1 VSSAASCKGRAAPT
15 MTAMAIAETAN
26 VRESVRESSWPRV
39 TVGLMGV
46 GLAILVLVA
55 ALGLPA
61 SDLTVWAEA
70 ALTAVSAVALA
81 ALVWWLTRRGGVLDR
96 RLVLDRGLGSG
107 LVLGGLWMAEIGF
120 NNLAPPE
127 VSTASSRGVVDNVT
141 WAIVG
146 VVTVAVVVLV
156 TARTRR
162 WRSGLRAGV
171 WSGVGSGLGAG
182 LGGALLLAFL
192 RDFVVRDPLMQAEHI
207 ERAPGVEV
215 ATYVTRETMAGIFG
229 HLWVLGIVQGA
240 LLAVVAATVTAAIIG
255 LGRRRGMA
263 GHDVG

>member
-1 VSSAASCKGRAAPT
+1 MSK
-15 MTAMAIAETAN
+15 
-26 VRESVRESSWPRV
+26 
-39 TVGLMGV
+39 
-46 GLAILVLVA
+46 
-55 ALGLPA
+55 LP
-61 SDLTVWAEA
+61 LIP
-70 ALTAVSAVALA
+70 LALA
-81 ALVWWLTRRGGVLDR
+81 ALVWWLTRPGGVPDR

-192 RDFVVRDPLMQAEHI
+192 RDFVVRDPLMQ
-207 ERAPGVEV
+207 
-215 ATYVTRETMAGIFG
+215 
-229 HLWVLGIVQGA
+229 VQDQLSVYYLNSRINGGCRGP
-240 LLAVVAATVTAAIIG
+240 VAAPR
-255 LGRRRGMA
+255 LRRRRRKRCAHA
-263 GHDVG
+263 GSCSC